1 MPDHGHLPN
10 HQDDNFGNDDDDE
23 DEDDNNDDDD
33 DNDNYSDGN
42 QGRAAESYPLVTRYV
57 QHLNVTPSNQL
68 VADEF
73 FDVSEAIS
81 RKINILNITH
91 ANGMV
96 LSSAPPDATITARH
110 DPIPDQT
117 EFIAL
122 YHRST
127 LVPES
132 FYEHCSSLPTDYIIE
147 FFHPVIEPH
156 DDQASAW
163 APGEPLK
170 KTARTYMLD
179 STVEAY
185 TQGPGANDEAPSGTL
200 LTLVM
205 LLAESLTSLWQSGQV
220 VQSGSRIPTNP
231 SPPKTGE
238 HGESRDQL
246 VTCVVKDILR
256 QVRNKARNVI
266 LAGMVEQQTK
276 VKVPGIPDIDKLSRL
291 LWRHLTGNKSSKSN
305 TQIDKL
311 LTPEIKESLQWLEI
325 DSLLAALRGQSHE
338 YIKVWR
344 LLVSERDHELFAT
357 SPMYDDSTSAT
368 LQTKLCP
375 TDADVHALMLN
386 QPCC

>member
-1 MPDHGHLPN
+1 M
-10 HQDDNFGNDDDDE
+10 
-23 DEDDNNDDDD
+23 
-33 DNDNYSDGN
+33 S
-42 QGRAAESYPLVTRYV
+42 S
-57 QHLNVTPSNQL
+57 
-68 VADEF
+68 
-73 FDVSEAIS
+73 
-81 RKINILNITH
+81 IL
-91 ANGMV
+91 
-96 LSSAPPDATITARH
+96 
-110 DPIPDQT
+110 QT

-170 KTARTYMLD
+170 NFVRKTARTYMLD

-311 LTPEIKESLQWLEI
+311 LTPEIKVRFAFLCLATIENLLDGNARNHSQWLEI

-375 TDADVHALMLN
+375 TDADVHARMLN

>member
-73 FDVSEAIS
+73 FDMPPSQRDTILFQMLVTTNERLAITSYMSSILS
-81 RKINILNITH
+81 RMMIK
-91 ANGMV
+91 
-96 LSSAPPDATITARH
+96 R
-110 DPIPDQT
+110 
-117 EFIAL
+117 
-122 YHRST
+122 
-127 LVPES
+127 
-132 FYEHCSSLPTDYIIE
+132 
-147 FFHPVIEPH
+147 
-156 DDQASAW
+156 
-163 APGEPLK
+163 APGLLNFVR

-311 LTPEIKESLQWLEI
+311 LTPEIKVRFAFLRLATIENLLDGNARNHSQWLEI

-338 YIKVWR
+338 YIKV
-344 LLVSERDHELFAT
+344 
-357 SPMYDDSTSAT
+357 
-368 LQTKLCP
+368 
-375 TDADVHALMLN
+375 
-386 QPCC
+386 